1 MNLSLIKSQR
11 LLPFV
16 IAKSALMRYDKR
28 PVERRTGAEVK
39 NRKENRKVPVI
50 NNKMKV
56 L

>member
-28 PVERRTGAEVK
+28 PVGRSSGTEVK
-39 NRKENRKVPVI
+39 NKKEKRKVPVI